1 MTFIHD
7 ENFCPID
14 FLQEENQEK
23 KESQLFEESENLRGI
38 LLSSVDLTS
47 ADTPFKGRP
56 DIRLIL
62 TMDSSISTHNRK
74 CTFLHNH
81 VKQIRMV
88 SNVCVKFLYVDLT
101 CLIIV
106 QNIHVTLT
114 FNESIKLLVVFVAY
128 FYLS

>member
-14 FLQEENQEK
+14 FLQEENREK

-47 ADTPFKGRP
+47 DGTPFKGRP
-56 DIRLIL
+56 GIRLIL

-74 CTFLHNH
+74 SKFFHYD
-81 VKQIRMV
+81 VKQIQMV
-88 SNVCVKFLYVDLT
+88 SNGCVKFLYVDLT

-106 QNIHVTLT
+106 QHIHVTLK
-114 FNESIKLLVVFVAY
+114 FNENIKLLVVFVAY